1 MKIKLISLF
10 LFFIFASTSFAW
22 EMENYTEL
30 SSKDSTADT
39 TVNENKALSSK
50 QESPAPVEKNEEK
63 PFKRHTLSVGYGIFT
78 TMDFIGMIG
87 AAITSI
93 FTDDDPFG
101 TLGALSIDY
110 GYKVGEVFE
119 TGLVFNY
126 AKPIKNTPFYTIM
139 PRAKLNFNSSGFFN
153 PFMELDIGV
162 TFNGNGAIPMF
173 HTTLL
178 GLEMGRTFPLTINI
192 LSFGQRGIFFASLGC
207 KF

>member
-78 TMDFIGMIG
+78 ISDFAGMIG
-87 AAITSI
+87 SAIVSM
-93 FTDDDPFG
+93 FGAEDSFG
-101 TLGALSIDY
+101 TLGALSVDY

-126 AKPIKNTPFYTIM
+126 AKPIKNSPLYTIM
-139 PRAKLNFNSSGFFN
+139 PRAKLNFNSTGFFN
-153 PFMELDIGV
+153 PFMELDFGV
-162 TFNGNGAIPMF
+162 SFYDRGATPMI